1 MFFFFTWKSN
11 LSFYGGG
18 VPLAVVVVI
27 QLGRFVRLKELC
39 ALRDDELNA
48 VMLLFFDFNSVGA
61 FGINIEII
69 IFWIDLIRESCF
81 IGFIV

>member
-1 MFFFFTWKSN
+1 MGI
-11 LSFYGGG
+11 LL
-18 VPLAVVVVI
+18 VVIVVV
-27 QLGRFVRLKELC
+27 QLGRLVRFEEFC
-39 ALRDDELNA
+39 ALRDDEFNT
-48 VMLLFFDFNSVGA
+48 VILLFFGLNFVGA